1 MSEITRPFDFSEIV
15 GYPNDIPE
23 DVVDNVLEF
32 HEGGDACAHI
42 KAFWKLIDDWDDTPI
57 HEDALMQLF
66 SWTLLEG
73 HGSACDWFLIRNE
86 KSIKTIRDFLHEFL
100 ERFGDDQDE
109 IYGELIDD
117 FMEKWKRKNLSNINT
132 ISSDIEVDDPPDPIK
147 ELNEIT
153 QNMQFAHVEPCET
166 INEQFVAIED
176 QFEIMEDDFTEIC
189 IEYPD
194 PLELKIDNEKDKEVH
209 EEIPDECM
217 NESVIYFEQVKDL
230 ELENVEYLDDSSPH
244 PPPEEPVFLNID
256 FENLMMVPVICSSS
270 VSQPKDKLTQ
280 NYVEMEGNFSLS
292 MSYHYEYW
300 LASHLD
306 SHEQQS
312 IQSLHDLSCSSVWLK
327 GRRSIILGWF
337 FLTKFSKLIKLG
349 KGSSVSH
356 PGLGCF
362 RHLWHHFTHCMG
374 GCNVSLTLPC
384 ILILYYFNLLCQYV
398 LRIFLF
404 FFFGIIVSY
413 CNYYVVL

>member
-1 MSEITRPFDFSEIV
+1 LVSTSLNLKR
-15 GYPNDIPE
+15 
-23 DVVDNVLEF
+23 
-32 HEGGDACAHI
+32 
-42 KAFWKLIDDWDDTPI
+42 
-57 HEDALMQLF
+57 
-66 SWTLLEG
+66 
-73 HGSACDWFLIRNE
+73 
-86 KSIKTIRDFLHEFL
+86 FLHEVNMFAH
-100 ERFGDDQDE
+100 ESN
-109 IYGELIDD
+109 DD
-117 FMEKWKRKNLSNINT
+117 FMERWRGKNLPDMDTIN
-132 ISSDIEVDDPPDPIK
+132 SDTEEDTPPDPIK
-147 ELNEIT
+147 ELKEIIL
-153 QNMQFAHVEPCET
+153 NMHYAHT
-166 INEQFVAIED
+166 K
-176 QFEIMEDDFTEIC
+176 QFEAMNLQLDIMEARLAEDEAY

-194 PLELKIDNEKDKEVH
+194 PLELELDSEKDKEVH
-209 EEIPDECM
+209 EEIPDESM
-217 NESVIYFEQVKDL
+217 DESVIYFEEVKDL

-244 PPPEEPVFLNID
+244 PPPEEPVFLSAD

-270 VSQPKDKLTQ
+270 VSQPKDKLMQ

-300 LASHLD
+300 LASHID

-312 IQSLHDLSCSSVWLK
+312 IQSLHGLSYSSVWLK
-327 GRRSIILGWF
+327 GRRSMVLGWF
-337 FLTKFSKLIKLG
+337 FLTKGSKLIKLG

-398 LRIFLF
+398 LRIFF
-404 FFFGIIVSY
+404 FFFGIIVSC